1 VCPPAGGFGYKS
13 IGLSLR
19 RRYRYEWLVLV
30 LVVLSALTI
39 VNVANPQDTTRYELT
54 RHIVLYHTLT
64 IERDIFDR
72 AVYGGR
78 TYSDK
83 APGMSFLA
91 IPAYAVERA
100 LGVARAPR
108 DWTGKGD
115 LSLWGIRVAT
125 SGLLFLL
132 AGLLVGRAAEALVE
146 GTGAATFA
154 VFGTATLAAPLAP
167 TLFEHDAAAFFALA
181 GFLLAWRQ
189 SRPLLLVAAGIV
201 LGTGVLFQYAVGT
214 IAIVVAIY
222 VAARERG
229 RVGWFVLGGLLPALA
244 LGAYN
249 RSAFGSPF
257 HLSYRYVANRYSE
270 LQHGG
275 FFGIGIPR
283 LSGLSEVLVGDRGLL
298 LLSPVLVAA
307 AIGLCLMW
315 RHGYRGE
322 AAVAATVSVVF
333 VLADAA
339 YFIPY
344 GGNSPGPRFAVPALP
359 FLALGLP
366 FALARFPKTT
376 LALAAVSCVLTSI
389 DSLTWGLRREGD
401 AWYPGSG
408 FSDLTTTV
416 WGRAGLDRIQ
426 GGGLVG
432 LAALGAVGTGAWVV
446 LRRSR
451 VAADALPSAP

>member
-1 VCPPAGGFGYKS
+1 VTGG
-13 IGLSLR
+13 GLSLR
-19 RRYRYEWLVLV
+19 RGYRYEWLVLV
-30 LVVLSALTI
+30 FVALSTITI

-54 RHIVLYHTLT
+54 RHVVLYHTL
-64 IERDIFDR
+64 ELEPGLFDR
-72 AVYGGR
+72 AVYHGR

-91 IPAYAVERA
+91 IPAYSVERA
-100 LGVARAPR
+100 LGLARAPT

-115 LSLWGIRVAT
+115 LSLWGIRIAT
-125 SGLLFLL
+125 SGVLFLL
-132 AGLLVGRAAEALVE
+132 TGLLLGRAAESLVP

-154 VFGTATLAAPLAP
+154 VFGTATLAAPLAA
-167 TLFEHDAAAFFALA
+167 TLFEHDAAAFFAFA

-189 SRPLLLVAAGIV
+189 SRKLPLVAAGLAV
-201 LGTGVLFQYAVGT
+201 GTGVLFQYAVGS
-214 IAIVVAIY
+214 IVIVVALY
-222 VAARERG
+222 VAVRERA
-229 RVGWFVLGGLLPALA
+229 RVGWLLLGGVAPALA

-249 RSAFGSPF
+249 WIAFGSPF
-257 HLSYRYVANRYSE
+257 HLSYRYVGNRYAE

-283 LSGLSEVLVGDRGLL
+283 LSGLHEVLVGDRGLL
-298 LLSPVLVAA
+298 LFSPVLAA
-307 AIGLCLMW
+307 AAVGLWFMW
-315 RHGYRGE
+315 RRGLRGE
-322 AAVAATVSVVF
+322 AAVAAIVTVVF

-359 FLALGLP
+359 FLMLGLP

-376 LALAAVSCVLTSI
+376 LALAVVSCVLTSL
-389 DSLTWGLRREGD
+389 DSLTWGLRLESD

-408 FSDLTTTV
+408 FSDLTKTV
-416 WGRAGLDRIQ
+416 WVWAGLDRIQ

-432 LAALGAVGTGAWVV
+432 LAALAAVGVGAWVV
-446 LRRSR
+446 LHGRS
-451 VAADALPSAP
+451 AAREPARHDVSHA

>member
-1 VCPPAGGFGYKS
+1 V
-13 IGLSLR
+13 SLR
-19 RRYRYEWLVLV
+19 RSYRYEWLVLV
-30 LVVLSALTI
+30 LVVLSALT
-39 VNVANPQDTTRYELT
+39 VVDVANPQDTTRYELT
-54 RHIVLYHTLT
+54 RHIVLHHSLT
-64 IERDIFDR
+64 VEPDIFDR

-78 TYSDK
+78 AYSDK

-91 IPAYAVERA
+91 IPAYSVERA

-146 GTGAATFA
+146 GTGAATLA

-167 TLFEHDAAAFFALA
+167 TLFEHDAAAFWAVA

-189 SRPLLLVAAGIV
+189 SRPLLLVAAGIA
-201 LGTGVLFQYAVGT
+201 LGTGVLFQYAVGS
-214 IAIVVAIY
+214 IAIVVAAY
-222 VAARERG
+222 VAVRERK
-229 RVGWFVLGGLLPALA
+229 RVGWLVLGGLVPALA

-249 RSAFGSPF
+249 RAAFGSPF

-307 AIGLCLMW
+307 AVGLGLMW
-315 RHGYRGE
+315 LRGYRGE
-322 AAVAATVSVVF
+322 AAVAATVSVLF

-366 FALARFPKTT
+366 FALARFPKAT

-408 FSDLTTTV
+408 FSDLAKTV
-416 WGRAGLDRIQ
+416 WVWAGLDRIQ

-432 LAALGAVGTGAWVV
+432 LAALAAVAVGAVRI
-446 LRRSR
+446 LRRSP
-451 VAADALPSAP
+451 AAPAARTSGP

>member
-1 VCPPAGGFGYKS
+1 
-13 IGLSLR
+13 LSLR
-19 RRYRYEWLVLV
+19 RRYRYEWLVLL
-30 LVVLSALTI
+30 LVALSSLAV

-54 RHIVLYHTLT
+54 RHVVLRHTVTL
-64 IERDIFDR
+64 EPDLFDR
-72 AVYGGR
+72 AVYRGR

-91 IPAYAVERA
+91 IPAYEVERL
-100 LGVARAPR
+100 LGIARAPY

-125 SGLLFLL
+125 SGLLFLF
-132 AGLLVGRAAEALVE
+132 AGLLLGRAAESLVS

-154 VFGTATLAAPLAP
+154 VFGTGTLAASLAP
-167 TLFEHDAAAFFALA
+167 TLFEHDAAAFFAIA

-189 SRPLLLVAAGIV
+189 CRPLPLFLSGLALGI
-201 LGTGVLFQYAVGT
+201 GVLFQYAVAT
-214 IAIVVAIY
+214 IVLAVAVY
-222 VAARERG
+222 VAVRDWR
-229 RVGWFVLGGLLPALA
+229 RVVWFLLGGIPALLA

-249 RSAFGSPF
+249 RVAFGSAF

-283 LSGLSEVLVGDRGLL
+283 RAGLVDVLVGDRGLL
-298 LLSPVLVAA
+298 VFSPVLIAA
-307 AIGLCLMW
+307 AVGLVLMW
-315 RHGYRGE
+315 RRAYRAE
-322 AAVAATVSVVF
+322 AAVAAVVTLVF

-359 FLALGLP
+359 FLILGLP
-366 FALARFPKTT
+366 FAFQRFPRATVG
-376 LALAAVSCVLTSI
+376 LALVSCVLTTV
-389 DSLTWGLRREGD
+389 DSLTWGLRLENDR
-401 AWYPGSG
+401 WYPGSG
-408 FSDLTTTV
+408 FTDLAKTV
-416 WGRAGLDRIQ
+416 WVWAGLDRIR

-432 LAALGAVGTGAWVV
+432 LSALVAVGLGAHCV
-446 LRRSR
+446 RRRPWLASDPGR
-451 VAADALPSAP
+451 AES

>member
-1 VCPPAGGFGYKS
+1 V
-13 IGLSLR
+13 SLR
-19 RRYRYEWLVLV
+19 RSYRYEWLVLV
-30 LVVLSALTI
+30 LVVLSALT
-39 VNVANPQDTTRYELT
+39 VVDVANPQDTTRYELT
-54 RHIVLYHTLT
+54 RHIVLHHSLT
-64 IERDIFDR
+64 VEPDIFDR

-78 TYSDK
+78 AYSDK

-91 IPAYAVERA
+91 IPAYSVERA

-146 GTGAATFA
+146 GTGAATLA

-167 TLFEHDAAAFFALA
+167 TLFEHDAAAFWAVA

-189 SRPLLLVAAGIV
+189 SRPLLLVAAGIA
-201 LGTGVLFQYAVGT
+201 LGTGVLFQYAVGS
-214 IAIVVAIY
+214 IAIVVAAY
-222 VAARERG
+222 VAVRERK
-229 RVGWFVLGGLLPALA
+229 RVGWLVLGGLVPALA

-249 RSAFGSPF
+249 RAAFGSPF

-307 AIGLCLMW
+307 AVGLGLMW
-315 RHGYRGE
+315 LRGYRGE
-322 AAVAATVSVVF
+322 AAVAATVSVLF
-333 VLADAA
+333 VLVDAA

-366 FALARFPKTT
+366 FALARFPKAT

-408 FSDLTTTV
+408 FSDLAKTV
-416 WGRAGLDRIQ
+416 WVWAGLDRIQ

-432 LAALGAVGTGAWVV
+432 LAALAAVAVGAVRI
-446 LRRSR
+446 LRRSP
-451 VAADALPSAP
+451 AAPAARTSGP

>member
-1 VCPPAGGFGYKS
+1 
-13 IGLSLR
+13 
-19 RRYRYEWLVLV
+19 VLV
-30 LVVLSALTI
+30 LVVLSPI
-39 VNVANPQDTTRYELT
+39 IVVNVANPQDTTRYELT
-54 RHIVLYHTLT
+54 RHIVLDHTLT
-64 IERDIFDR
+64 LEPGLFDR

-91 IPAYAVERA
+91 IPAYSVERA
-100 LGVARAPR
+100 VGLARAPYE
-108 DWTGKGD
+108 WTGKGD

-132 AGLLVGRAAEALVE
+132 AGLLIGRAAESLVA

-154 VFGTATLAAPLAP
+154 TFGTATLAAPLAP
-167 TLFEHDAAAFFALA
+167 TLFEHDAAAFWAIA
-181 GFLLAWRQ
+181 GFLLVWRQ
-189 SRPLLLVAAGIV
+189 SRRLLLVAAGV
-201 LGTGVLFQYAVGT
+201 ALGTGVLFQYAVGT
-214 IAIVVAIY
+214 IAIVVAVY
-222 VAARERG
+222 VAVREG
-229 RVGWFVLGGLLPALA
+229 KRVGWLALGGLFPALA

-249 RSAFGSPF
+249 WAAFGSPF

-283 LSGLSEVLVGDRGLL
+283 LSGLNDVLVGDRGLL
-298 LLSPVLVAA
+298 VFSPVLVAA
-307 AIGLCLMW
+307 AVGLVLMW
-315 RHGYRGE
+315 RRGYRGE

-344 GGNSPGPRFAVPALP
+344 GGNSPGPRFAAPALP

-366 FALARFPKTT
+366 FALARFPKAT
-376 LALAAVSCVLTSI
+376 LALAGVSCVLTTI
-389 DSLTWGLRREGD
+389 DALTWGLRLEGD
-401 AWYPGSG
+401 RWYPGSG
-408 FSDLTTTV
+408 FSDLAKTV
-416 WGRAGLDRIQ
+416 WVWAGLNRIQ

-432 LAALGAVGTGAWVV
+432 IAALAAVGVGALCV
-446 LRRSR
+446 LRRDR
-451 VAADALPSAP
+451 AVPEASA

>member
-1 VCPPAGGFGYKS
+1 M
-13 IGLSLR
+13 SLR
-19 RRYRYEWLVLV
+19 RGYRYEWLVLV
-30 LVVLSALTI
+30 LVVLAALTI
-39 VNVANPQDTTRYELT
+39 VDVANPQDTTRYELT
-54 RHIVLYHTLT
+54 RHIVLQRTLT
-64 IERDIFDR
+64 IEPDVFDR
-72 AVYGGR
+72 AVYAGH

-91 IPAYAVERA
+91 IPAYSVERA
-100 LGVARAPR
+100 LGVARAPH

-115 LSLWGIRVAT
+115 LSLWGIRIAT

-154 VFGTATLAAPLAP
+154 IFGTATLAAPLAA
-167 TLFEHDAAAFFALA
+167 TLFEHDAAAFWAVA

-189 SRPLLLVAAGIV
+189 SRPLLLVAAGAA
-201 LGTGVLFQYAVGT
+201 LGTGVLFQYAVGS
-214 IAIVVAIY
+214 IAFVVAVY
-222 VAARERG
+222 VAVREHR
-229 RVGWFVLGGLLPALA
+229 RAGWFVLGGLFPALA

-249 RSAFGSPF
+249 WAAFGSPF

-283 LSGLSEVLVGDRGLL
+283 LSGLGDVLVGDRGLL
-298 LLSPVLVAA
+298 VFSPVLLAA
-307 AIGLCLMW
+307 AVGLGLMW
-315 RHGYRGE
+315 RRGYRGE

-344 GGNSPGPRFAVPALP
+344 GGNSPGPRFAAPALP

-366 FALARFPKTT
+366 FALARFPRAT
-376 LALAAVSCVLTSI
+376 LGLAAVSCVLTSI
-389 DSLTWGLRREGD
+389 DSLTWGLRLEGD
-401 AWYPGSG
+401 RWYPGSG
-408 FSDLTTTV
+408 FSDLTKTV
-416 WGRAGLDRIQ
+416 WVWGGLDRIQ

-432 LAALGAVGTGAWVV
+432 IAALAAIGVGGWIVR
-446 LRRSR
+446 RRSR
-451 VAADALPSAP
+451 AIPNAAGP